1 MSTKDRDGR
10 RLRVRGTII
19 TGVGIV
25 AAAAAVWFTLGL
37 LVYLAALG
45 VVAIG
50 LVHLSAAMQRF
61 RDRGIGL
68 TLSALIVVVAVAVP
82 WGIAT
87 VERTGVAR
95 WVVPTAGD
103 ASYTY
108 SDGSRVLFL
117 DDDGIHAVDLRD
129 GSVLWSHEGP
139 SARGSFHVAADGH
152 VLVHYGLGGTTRKVS
167 WISPDGEVLW
177 NVDTMGTSDA
187 DILSDD
193 VVFRNP
199 LASSGGYLVVMTC
212 EYRSETSHCRHL
224 GIGPDGSEHWSR
236 DATNMPRPSA
246 QYRKQSLGRE
256 EAREIPEVAVV
267 SEGGVDPADG
277 ELTPAVLVDPED
289 GTVKADIEVGEF
301 HAVLGDTVVY
311 EAGPASEPGFCRT
324 RGLSIDGDVSW
335 ARDIPCLSPHGF
347 VLGRWIY
354 GSTPDGTTGEKVP
367 DEFVV
372 DPSTGQWRSD
382 GSLSWSSSSD
392 NPQFDVP
399 GTDVLLRRDGQ
410 RLLQI
415 DPATG
420 RKGWTLDLPR
430 EASSVGAEVAHGAA
444 LVHYDLDAGHNPF
457 FSGDDRTN
465 SRRILAVDTRSGR
478 VTGSFSLATGL
489 KGAAPVAP
497 GQVLIHQ
504 DDRLVLIG
512 SEPD

>member
-199 LASSGGYLVVMTC
+199 
-212 EYRSETSHCRHL
+212 
-224 GIGPDGSEHWSR
+224 
-236 DATNMPRPSA
+236 
-246 QYRKQSLGRE
+246 
-256 EAREIPEVAVV
+256 
-267 SEGGVDPADG
+267 
-277 ELTPAVLVDPED
+277 
-289 GTVKADIEVGEF
+289 
-301 HAVLGDTVVY
+301 
-311 EAGPASEPGFCRT
+311 
-324 RGLSIDGDVSW
+324 RG
-335 ARDIPCLSPHGF
+335 
-347 VLGRWIY
+347 VLGRIP
-354 GSTPDGTTGEKVP
+354 GRDDMRIPFRDLP
-367 DEFVV
+367 
-372 DPSTGQWRSD
+372 
-382 GSLSWSSSSD
+382 LSA
-392 NPQFDVP
+392 PRHRPRRERALVA
-399 GTDVLLRRDGQ
+399 RRDEHATTERPVPQ
-410 RLLQI
+410 AEPRARRSPR
-415 DPATG
+415 DP
-420 RKGWTLDLPR
+420 
-430 EASSVGAEVAHGAA
+430 
-444 LVHYDLDAGHNPF
+444 
-457 FSGDDRTN
+457 
-465 SRRILAVDTRSGR
+465 
-478 VTGSFSLATGL
+478 
-489 KGAAPVAP
+489 
-497 GQVLIHQ
+497 
-504 DDRLVLIG
+504 
-512 SEPD
+512 